1 MNKKIRV
8 IARGSRLSRLQVEEV
23 FKKFPNLAYEIK
35 YLESYGDKN
44 LQISLLNGEAPAD
57 IFTRELDDAIRRG
70 DADIAIHSAKDLPYP
85 LPEDIEVIALF
96 PAFDTTDS
104 LVSRDHKKLAELPA
118 GSVIGTSSPLR
129 KKGLSKLRPDLT
141 IKGIRGCI
149 EERVQQVKDGKFDA
163 AIVATCALKRLGME
177 DEIAEVLPF
186 ATHPL
191 QGFLAITAKKVKSE
205 ERRENAKKE
214 NAPLGVPADLQIS
227 CKREESQAC
236 LNSSECSRNSLQK
249 SDGKERTS
257 ENTDK
262 YTHQELRA
270 AFASQSILDRQGKV
284 QLVGF
289 GPGDP
294 DLLTLKAAKAIDHAD
309 IIFYDDLIDPSYLEN
324 KKAEKVYVGKRAG
337 YHHKE
342 QATINRLL
350 LDAARQGK
358 NVVRLKGGDPMI
370 FAHGSEEIEYLES
383 NLIQVEVIPGVTTAS
398 ALAASQKIS
407 LTHRDFSSSVALV
420 SGHTPQP
427 VTPDAETLVYYMGA
441 KQLQAIATKLIDEDG
456 WAFNTPVL
464 LTYNVSRKDEQTF
477 ETTLWKLRNGEEATA
492 NNYSAATG
500 KNAGE
505 SIALA
510 DLPTPLIALIGNVA
524 GLKHRQASA
533 IKPTLYTGNM
543 PALEKR
549 KPDYTYT
556 PLIEMHEYEPVH
568 WTQWEGEPEKKGGD
582 NDRKSNFE
590 KEVEEDNED
599 GLEFDEYEWAEE
611 LQDNLNDFDSPYKDI
626 FLFTSQYAVK
636 AWFNLLRKTGKST
649 AAPKDVKFVSIG
661 ATTTAALQQEGIKDI
676 EQVEKDNSFGVI
688 EWFKNKYDYY
698 RNAAIQHQKRNW
710 SELYHSEEEE
720 EEEENEDLDENMNED
735 LEEHRPAILY
745 PQSNLSNNT
754 IAEELYKA
762 GYDVETISVY
772 VNKMPKHPRRVN
784 LNHFKRIVFTSPSTI
799 DNFIKLYGK
808 LPDNVEFITRGPI
821 TQAHLDEILNKE

>member
-23 FKKFPNLAYEIK
+23 FKKFPDLAYEIK

-44 LQISLLNGEAPAD
+44 QQISLLNGEAPAD
-57 IFTRELDDAIRRG
+57 IFTRELDDAIRNG

-104 LVSRDHKKLAELPA
+104 LVSRDHKKLSELPA

-129 KKGLSKLRPDLT
+129 KKGLNELRPDLT

-149 EERVQQVKDGKFDA
+149 EERVQQVKEGKFDA

-191 QGFLAITAKKVKSE
+191 QGFLAITARKGSE
-205 ERRENAKKE
+205 
-214 NAPLGVPADLQIS
+214 
-227 CKREESQAC
+227 
-236 LNSSECSRNSLQK
+236 
-249 SDGKERTS
+249 
-257 ENTDK
+257 
-262 YTHQELRA
+262 ELRA
-270 AFASQSILDRQGKV
+270 DFASQSILDKQGKV

-294 DLLTLKAAKAIDHAD
+294 DLLTIKAAKAIDHAD
-309 IIFYDDLIDPSYLEN
+309 IIFYDDLIDASFLED

-342 QATINRLL
+342 QAAINRLL
-350 LDAARQGK
+350 LDAAREGK

-441 KQLQAIATKLIDEDG
+441 KQLQAIATQLIDKEG

-464 LTYNVSRKDEQTF
+464 LTYNVSRSDEQTF
-477 ETTLWKLRNGEEATA
+477 ETTLWNLRNGEEATA
-492 NNYSAATG
+492 N
-500 KNAGE
+500 
-505 SIALA
+505 
-510 DLPTPLIALIGNVA
+510 LPTPLIALIGNVA
-524 GLKHRQASA
+524 RLKHHQASA
-533 IKPTLYTGNM
+533 IKPTLYTGTL
-543 PALEKR
+543 PPIEKR
-549 KPDYTYT
+549 KADYTYT
-556 PLIEMHEYEPVH
+556 PLIEIHEYEPVH
-568 WTQWEGEPEKKGGD
+568 WTERVKPEKA
-582 NDRKSNFE
+582 
-590 KEVEEDNED
+590 ED
-599 GLEFDEYEWAEE
+599 FDEYEFAEE
-611 LQDNLNDFDSPYKDI
+611 LQDNLNSFSNPYYDI

-636 AWFNLLRKTGKST
+636 AWFNLLRKAGKST
-649 AAPKDVKFVSIG
+649 VAPKNVKFVSIG
-661 ATTTAALQQEGIKDI
+661 DTTTAALQKEGIQNI
-676 EQVEKDNSFGVI
+676 EQVEKDNTFGVI
-688 EWFKNKYDYY
+688 EWFNNKYQDYKK
-698 RNAAIQHQKRNW
+698 AAIKHQQSDW
-710 SELYHSEEEE
+710 GDIYFSEK
-720 EEEENEDLDENMNED
+720 D
-735 LEEHRPAILY
+735 LEGHQPTVFY

-754 IAEELYKA
+754 IAEGLHNA

-772 VNKMPKHPRRVN
+772 VNKMPQHPRRVN

-799 DNFIKLYGK
+799 DNFIQLYGK
-808 LPDNVEFITRGPI
+808 LPEDVEFITRGPI
-821 TQAHLDEILNKE
+821 TQAHLDKILNKK